1 MSSYRA
7 LYRKWRPM
15 RFSDVVGQK
24 QVSDTLRTAVA
35 TGRIAHAYLF
45 CGTRGTGKTS
55 TAKIFSRAVNCENPI
70 DGEPCNECPT
80 CKGILSG
87 SIPDVYEMDAA
98 SNRGVDN
105 IREVCDEVLYIPI
118 GCKKKIYII
127 DEVHM
132 LTEEAFNALLKTIE
146 EPPPHAIFIL
156 ATTEPHRIP
165 QTVLSRCQRFD
176 FKRISVDDIA
186 SRLTQITEAE
196 GIDITPDAIELA
208 AELGDGSMRDAISL
222 LDRCSA
228 FGAEKLTAAR
238 VADIVGIVNSDRIFE
253 IAENISKNNT
263 TAALTE
269 VSEILRAGGE
279 PQNLIE
285 SISDHFRAL
294 LLCKATDK
302 PSTLLEKTESASEK
316 YAAQAKEFST
326 ERILFSIKAL
336 GEALAQSKWMS
347 NPKIAVE
354 TVIIKLCAPVYSTD
368 IEALLARIEKLETA
382 VANLSSGA
390 VSINSVQ
397 KPAAEQPR
405 TEPEPKDEVK
415 TEVKA
420 EDKAD
425 EISPPWEVDE
435 STVKVATEP
444 PKVERPIQKT
454 AEDNS
459 SANANVSEWDDW
471 VEALNAIKDESKLL
485 FAYLYKADVRLNGS
499 TIEIDVEGDVAY
511 NRIATPKG
519 LEYLSKLFTRVGGRP
534 LTANVSIKGQRD
546 DSKEESSELSIHDI
560 AKKKDI
566 FGDKMEIE

>member
-70 DGEPCNECPT
+70 DGEPCNECPS

-176 FKRISVDDIA
+176 FRRISVDDIA
-186 SRLTQITEAE
+186 ARITEITDAE
-196 GIDITPDAIELA
+196 GIDITPEAIELT

-228 FGAEKLTAAR
+228 FGADKLTAAR

-253 IAENISKNNT
+253 IAENIAQNNT

-269 VSEILRAGGE
+269 ASELLRDGKE

-302 PSTLLEKTESASEK
+302 PSTLLEKTETASEK
-316 YAAQAKEFST
+316 YAAQAKEYST
-326 ERILFSIKAL
+326 ERILYSIKAL
-336 GEALAQSKWMS
+336 GEYLAQSKWMS
-347 NPKIAVE
+347 NPKVAVE
-354 TVIIKLCAPVYSTD
+354 MAIVKLCSPVYSTD
-368 IEALLARIEKLETA
+368 IDALLARIEKLETA
-382 VANLSSGA
+382 VANLSAGA
-390 VSINSVQ
+390 VSLNTVP
-397 KPAAEQPR
+397 KPSAEQPQTKTENHNRGTASAQGGEILPPWDIDEKTVKIGSDEPIKAEQSIQER
-405 TEPEPKDEVK
+405 TE
-415 TEVKA
+415 A
-420 EDKAD
+420 
-425 EISPPWEVDE
+425 
-435 STVKVATEP
+435 
-444 PKVERPIQKT
+444 
-454 AEDNS
+454 NS
-459 SANANVSEWDDW
+459 SAANENAAEWDDW
-471 VEALNAIKDESKLL
+471 VEALKAVKDESKM
-485 FAYLYKADVRLNGS
+485 LYAFLYNADVRLNGA
-499 TIEIDVEGDVAY
+499 TVEIDVDGNVAY
-511 NRIATPKG
+511 SKIAKPEG
-519 LEYLSKLFTRVGGRP
+519 IEYLSKLFTRVSGTP
-534 LTANVSIKGQRD
+534 LGVSVSIKGQREGE
-546 DSKEESSELSIHDI
+546 KQESAELSIRDL
-560 AKKKDI
+560 AKKKEL

>member
-80 CKGILSG
+80 CKGILNG

-105 IREVCDEVLYIPI
+105 IREVCDEVLYIPV

-176 FKRISVDDIA
+176 FRRIGVDDIA
-186 SRLTQITEAE
+186 ARLSQITAAE
-196 GIDITPDAIELA
+196 GIDITPDAVELT

-228 FGAEKLTAAR
+228 FGGEKLTAAR

-253 IAENISKNNT
+253 IAENIAKNQ
-263 TAALTE
+263 TAAAL
-269 VSEILRAGGE
+269 SEASELLRSGKE

-285 SISDHFRAL
+285 SISDHFRSL
-294 LLCKATDK
+294 LLCKAADK
-302 PSTLLEKTESASEK
+302 PAALLEKTEAAAER
-316 YAAQAKEFST
+316 YAAQAKEYST
-326 ERILFSIKAL
+326 ERILFSIKTL
-336 GEALAQSKWMS
+336 GEYLAQAKWMS

-354 TVIIKLCAPVYSTD
+354 TAIVKLCSPIYSTD
-368 IEALLARIEKLETA
+368 VDALLARIEKLEAA
-382 VANLSSGA
+382 VANLSHGVAAAGAAPECKPSEPRTVTENTADSTGGSEIPPPWDTEDTAAAQTADSPESRKAANRDSGG
-390 VSINSVQ
+390 
-397 KPAAEQPR
+397 AAESDY
-405 TEPEPKDEVK
+405 T
-415 TEVKA
+415 
-420 EDKAD
+420 
-425 EISPPWEVDE
+425 
-435 STVKVATEP
+435 
-444 PKVERPIQKT
+444 
-454 AEDNS
+454 
-459 SANANVSEWDDW
+459 SEWSDW
-471 VEALNAIKDESKLL
+471 VEALAAIKNESKLL
-485 FAYLYKADVRLNGS
+485 YAFLYNADVRLNGS
-499 TIEIDVEGDVAY
+499 TVEIDVEGKVAY
-511 NRIATPKG
+511 NKIATPKG
-519 LEYLSKLFTRVGGRP
+519 IEYLSKLFSRISETP
-534 LTANVSIKGQRD
+534 LKASVSIKGER
-546 DSKEESSELSIHDI
+546 SGESEETEELSIRYI
-560 AKKKDI
+560 AKKKEL
-566 FGDKMEIE
+566 FGDKMQIE